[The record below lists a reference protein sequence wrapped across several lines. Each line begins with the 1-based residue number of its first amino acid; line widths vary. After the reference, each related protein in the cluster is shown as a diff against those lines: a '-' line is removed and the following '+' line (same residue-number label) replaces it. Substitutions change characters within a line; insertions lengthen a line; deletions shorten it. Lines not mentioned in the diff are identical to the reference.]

1 MTFYTKGIYI
11 NLTQYFKL
19 LYSIVTE
26 DMKNDM

>member
-11 NLTQYFKL
+11 KLTQYFEL

>member
-11 NLTQYFKL
+11 NLTQYFEL